1 MIDLL
6 GRAGKLDEAEDLVN
20 NMPFGPCTVAWMS
33 LLSACRIHGGVER
46 GSHVAD
52 CAFELDPTDSAPFV
66 LLSNIY
72 AAAGRLDD
80 VALVRKAMKDRGAKK
95 VAGIS
100 CIEVDN
106 RVHEFIAGDISHS
119 QKDEIYTELRRLS
132 RDMEEAGYVPEIK
145 AVLHDVQEK
154 KKEHVLFYHSE
165 KLAIA

>member
-80 VALVRKAMKDRGAKK
+80 ATKVLKVMNDRGVKK
-95 VAGIS
+95 NSGS
-100 CIEVDN
+100 SFIEIN
-106 RVHEFIAGDISHS
+106 KKVHEF
-119 QKDEIYTELRRLS
+119 
-132 RDMEEAGYVPEIK
+132 V
-145 AVLHDVQEK
+145 V
-154 KKEHVLFYHSE
+154 
-165 KLAIA
+165 